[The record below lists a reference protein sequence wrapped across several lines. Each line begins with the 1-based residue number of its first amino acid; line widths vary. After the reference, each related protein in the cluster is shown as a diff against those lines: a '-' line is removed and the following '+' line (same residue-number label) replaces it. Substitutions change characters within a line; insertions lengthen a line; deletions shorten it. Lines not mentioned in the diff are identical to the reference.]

1 MKTLSDEILNRYI
14 DGELSRDEMR
24 EVEEAINN
32 SREDRVVL
40 NALQNTDS
48 SLKNIKLIEVKSNF
62 TSLIMNKIQRS
73 LRSRQEQKN
82 FIIVIIS
89 AFIVMCLAIAGFV
102 GFEII
107 SNYNPAASSAVRD
120 SIKYVTSASQLISG
134 IFNSR
139 NISIIGGV
147 FSLGLVIS
155 AWFFF
160 DYSRM
165 LRKARK

>member
-1 MKTLSDEILNRYI
+1 MKILSDDILNKYI

-24 EVEEAINN
+24 AIEEAIKN
-32 SREDRVVL
+32 SREDKTGL
-40 NALQNTDS
+40 SAMQNTDS
-48 SLKNIKLIEVKSNF
+48 LLKNIRLIEVKSNF
-62 TSLIMNKIQRS
+62 TSLVMHKIQRS
-73 LRSRQEQKN
+73 LQSRQEQKK
-82 FIIVIIS
+82 FIIGIIS
-89 AFIVMCLAIAGFV
+89 AFIVMCLAIVGFV

-107 SNYNPAASSAVRD
+107 RNYNPVASSAIRD
-120 SIKYVTSASQLISG
+120 SINYVTSASQLISG

>member
-1 MKTLSDEILNRYI
+1 MKTLSDEILNKYI

-24 EVEEAINN
+24 EVEKAIRN
-32 SREDRVVL
+32 SREDRVEL
-40 NALQNTDS
+40 NALQNTNS
-48 SLKNIKLIEVKSNF
+48 SLKNIKLMEVKSNF
-62 TSLIMNKIQRS
+62 TSLVMNKIQRS

-82 FIIVIIS
+82 FIIGIIS

-107 SNYNPAASSAVRD
+107 SNYNPVASSAIRD

>member
-24 EVEEAINN
+24 EVEETIKN
-32 SREDRVVL
+32 SKEDRIEL
-40 NALQNTDS
+40 NAIQNTDR
-48 SLKNIKLIEVKSNF
+48 SLKNMRLIEVKSNF
-62 TSLIMNKIQRS
+62 TSLVMNKIQRS
-73 LRSRQEQKN
+73 LRSRHEQKK
-82 FIIVIIS
+82 FIISIFSIFII
-89 AFIVMCLAIAGFV
+89 MCLVIVGIV
-102 GFEII
+102 GFEIVK
-107 SNYNPAASSAVRD
+107 NFNPETSTAIKD
-120 SIKYVTSASQLISG
+120 SIKYVTSASQLISN

-139 NISIIGGV
+139 NISIVGGV
-147 FSLGLVIS
+147 FSFGLIIS

>member
-1 MKTLSDEILNRYI
+1 MKTLSDDILNKYI

-24 EVEEAINN
+24 AVEETIKN
-32 SREDRVVL
+32 SGQDRMEIT
-40 NALQNTDS
+40 ALKRTDL
-48 SLKNIKLIEVKSNF
+48 SLKNIKLIEVRSNF
-62 TSLIMNKIQRS
+62 TSIVMNKIQRS
-73 LRSRQEQKN
+73 LRSQQEQKK
-82 FIIVIIS
+82 FIVGIIS
-89 AFIVMCLAIAGFV
+89 VFSAMCLAIVGFV

-107 SNYNPAASSAVRD
+107 RNYNPTASSAIRD
-120 SIKYVTSASQLISG
+120 FIKYVTNASQLISG